1 MCQVGIRVGEQD
13 TIIWYNINY
22 REVFYLFNYDTV
34 ENVSNTLTY
43 NYYYSLFLTY
53 VFPILLLIL
62 LILIIVY
69 LSFINKKLSISS
81 DKEIKLDE
89 NNDCTN
95 SKKQSKTLYELTLI
109 PSLICLSIFLIMFF
123 VALFSSL

>member
-1 MCQVGIRVGEQD
+1 M
-13 TIIWYNINY
+13 
-22 REVFYLFNYDTV
+22 FNYNTV

-69 LSFINKKLSISS
+69 LSFINKKLSVSS

-89 NNDCTN
+89 NIENNDYAN